1 MSSENQEVAATEN
14 VEQAPALSGDP
25 LNNTPETNTDWR
37 AALSDELRA
46 DKSLENIKDIPSL
59 AKSYIHAQKLVG
71 ADKIPVPNKH
81 ATEDDWNAVYSK
93 LGRPETADGYKFNLP
108 EDQKVDENGL
118 KVFADHAHKL
128 GLLPNQAEGMV
139 KFYNEMQAN
148 QTKEQDSTALAARQ
162 KAVDELQT
170 EWGQAYKQKVDQAN
184 NVVASVFP
192 PGFMST
198 NLADG
203 TKLGDHPAVIKAFA
217 DLASKMGEDKIVQA
231 DGPTYL
237 TPKQIDKEIATLQAP
252 GSAYWDK
259 NHPNH
264 KIAVEEVQSLF
275 EQKHAKAE
283 E

>member
-1 MSSENQEVAATEN
+1 MSSENQEVATT
-14 VEQAPALSGDP
+14 EQAPALSGDT
-25 LNNTPETNTDWR
+25 NTPTETTDWK
-37 AALSDELRA
+37 AGLSDEIRA
-46 DKSLENIKDIPSL
+46 DKSLENINDIESL
-59 AKSYIHAQKLVG
+59 AKSYVHAQKLVG
-71 ADKIPVPNKH
+71 TDKIPVPNKH
-81 ATEDDWNAVYSK
+81 ATEEDWNAVYSK

-148 QTKEQDSTALAARQ
+148 QTKEQDSTALAGRQ
-162 KAVDELQT
+162 KAMDELQS

-237 TPKQIDKEIATLQAP
+237 TPKQIDKEIATLQQP

>member
-1 MSSENQEVAATEN
+1 MSSENQEVAATE
-14 VEQAPALSGDP
+14 QAPALSGDTT
-25 LNNTPETNTDWR
+25 TPTETTDWK
-37 AALSDELRA
+37 ASLSDELRA

-81 ATEDDWNAVYSK
+81 ATEDDWNAVYSR
-93 LGRPETADGYKFNLP
+93 LGRPETPDGYKFNLP
-108 EDQKVDENGL
+108 EDQKVDEDGL

-139 KFYNEMQAN
+139 KFYNELRAN
-148 QTKEQDSTALAARQ
+148 ELSSADNTAIAARQ
-162 KAVDELQT
+162 KATDELT
-170 EWGQAYKQKVDQAN
+170 AEWGQAYKQKLTAAN
-184 NVVASVFP
+184 NVVSEVFP
-192 PGFMST
+192 KGFMSM
-198 NLADG
+198 NLEDG
-203 TKLGDHPAVIKAFA
+203 TKIGDHPAVIKAFA
-217 DLASKMGEDKIVQA
+217 ALADKMGEDKIVQA
-231 DGPTYL
+231 DGPAYL

-264 KIAVEEVQSLF
+264 KYAVEEVQALF

>member
-148 QTKEQDSTALAARQ
+148 QLKEQDSTALAGRQ
-162 KAVDELQT
+162 KAMDELQT
-170 EWGQAYKQKVDQAN
+170 EWGQAYKQKVSQAN
-184 NVVASVFP
+184 NIVASVFP

-217 DLASKMGEDKIVQA
+217 DLASKMGEDKIPQA
-231 DGPTYL
+231 EGPTYL
-237 TPKQIDKEIATLQAP
+237 TPKQLDKEIATLQAP

-264 KIAVEEVQSLF
+264 KAAVEEVQALF
-275 EQKHAKAE
+275 EQKHAKPE
-283 E
+283 

>member
-1 MSSENQEVAATEN
+1 MSSENQEVAAT
-14 VEQAPALSGDP
+14 EQAPALSGDP
-25 LNNTPETNTDWR
+25 LNNTPETNTDWK
-37 AALSDELRA
+37 AGLSDELRA
-46 DKSLENIKDIPSL
+46 DKSLENIKDISSL

-108 EDQKVDENGL
+108 EDQKVDEDGL

-139 KFYNEMQAN
+139 KFYNQMRAEELAAA
-148 QTKEQDSTALAARQ
+148 DSTATAGRQ
-162 KAVDELQT
+162 KAMDELQT
-170 EWGQAYKQKVDQAN
+170 EWGQTYNQKITAAN
-184 NVVASVFP
+184 NVVREVFP
-192 PGFMST
+192 KGFMSM
-198 NLADG
+198 NLEDG
-203 TKLGDHPAVIKAFA
+203 TKLGDHPAVIRAFA
-217 DLASKMGEDKIVQA
+217 ALADKMGEDKIVQA
-231 DGPTYL
+231 DGPNYL
-237 TPKQIDKEIATLQAP
+237 TPKQIDKEIATLQQP

-264 KIAVEEVQSLF
+264 AMAVDEVKALF

-283 E
+283 

>member
-14 VEQAPALSGDP
+14 VDQAPALSGDP

-46 DKSLENIKDIPSL
+46 DKSLENIKDVPSL

-81 ATEDDWNAVYSK
+81 ATEDDWNAVYEK
-93 LGRPETADGYKFNLP
+93 LGRPQSADGYKFNLP
-108 EDQKVDENGL
+108 EDQKVDEQGL

-139 KFYNEMQAN
+139 KFYNQMKASEIAAA
-148 QTKEQDSTALAARQ
+148 DSTATAGRQ
-162 KAVDELQT
+162 KAIDELQT
-170 EWGQAYKQKVDQAN
+170 EWGQAYNQKLTAAN
-184 NVVASVFP
+184 NVVSEVFP
-192 PGFMST
+192 KGFMSM
-198 NLADG
+198 NLEDG

-217 DLASKMGEDKIVQA
+217 TLADKMGEDKIPQA
-231 DGPTYL
+231 EGPSYL
-237 TPKQIDKEIATLQAP
+237 TPKQIDKEIATIQAP

-264 KIAVEEVQSLF
+264 RVAVEEVLALREKKNQV
-275 EQKHAKAE
+275 
-283 E
+283 

>member
-14 VEQAPALSGDP
+14 VDQAPALSGDP

-46 DKSLENIKDIPSL
+46 DKSLENIKDVPSL

-81 ATEDDWNAVYSK
+81 ATEDDWNAVYEK
-93 LGRPETADGYKFNLP
+93 LGRPQSADGYKFNLP
-108 EDQKVDENGL
+108 EDQKVDEQGL

-139 KFYNEMQAN
+139 KFYNQMKASEIAAA
-148 QTKEQDSTALAARQ
+148 DSTATAGRQ
-162 KAVDELQT
+162 KAIDELQT
-170 EWGQAYKQKVDQAN
+170 EWGQAYNQKLTAAN
-184 NVVASVFP
+184 NVVSEVFP
-192 PGFMST
+192 KGFMSM
-198 NLADG
+198 NLEDG

-217 DLASKMGEDKIVQA
+217 TLADKMGEDKIPQA
-231 DGPTYL
+231 EGPSYL
-237 TPKQIDKEIATLQAP
+237 TPKQIDKEIANIQAP

-264 KIAVEEVQSLF
+264 KAAVEEVQALF
-275 EQKHAKAE
+275 EQKHAKPE
-283 E
+283 